1 MDKIMSRI
9 DKKFKQLKDK
19 NEKALVAFITAG
31 DPSIDKSLNI
41 LEAAC
46 RAGVDIL
53 ELGIPFSDPTADGPV
68 IQRSS
73 SRAIKAGVNVKVVFE
88 MVGQLRKRCGDD
100 MPIILFS
107 YYNPIFHY
115 GVEAF
120 CKDAMRAGAD
130 GALIVDMP
138 FEEKAEFEAFN
149 DKAAFP
155 LIHLVAPTTNGGRL
169 DAICRDAGGFIYMI
183 NRVGI
188 TGTGGVDSKS
198 IRENAARIKSRT
210 SVPVCMGFGVS
221 SPEDAKSIAPFAE
234 GVVVGS
240 LFEKTIEDNI
250 DASNLP
256 EIVAQKAAAIKAVL
270 K

>member
-1 MDKIMSRI
+1 MSRI

-31 DPSIDKSLNI
+31 DPSIDISVDI
-41 LEAAC
+41 LTAASK
-46 RAGVDIL
+46 AGVDIL

-73 SRAIKAGVNVKVVFE
+73 ARAIKAGVNVKVVFD
-88 MVGQLRKRCGDD
+88 MVKRLRHRCGDD

-115 GVEAF
+115 GVERF
-120 CKDAMRAGAD
+120 CKDATAAGAD
-130 GALIVDMP
+130 GALIVDLP

-149 DKAAFP
+149 DKSAFP
-155 LIHLVAPTTNGGRL
+155 LIHLVAPTTKGSRL
-169 DAICRDAGGFIYMI
+169 DSICRDAGGFIYMI

-188 TGTGGVDSKS
+188 TGTGGVDTAAIK
-198 IRENAARIKSRT
+198 ENAARIKTRT

-221 SPEDAKSIAPFAE
+221 SPQDAASIAKFAE

-240 LFEKTIEDNI
+240 LFEKTIEENI
-250 DASNLP
+250 TAVNLP
-256 EIVAQKAAAIKAVL
+256 EIVAEKAAQIKAVL
-270 K
+270 H